1 MADKTDFTPELT
13 LTPNLDAAAAAEAPQ
28 APEAPALTLDPTGA
42 VDAAAAQKAKDEQA
56 IQLDESKLTEAERKM
71 VDDFAKQI
79 DLTDSNVV
87 LQYGAAAQ
95 KNIAGFSESTLNSV
109 RTKDLGEIGQALSS
123 LVVELKGFGKEED
136 EKGIFGFFKKK
147 KNELEAMKVA
157 YTKAEANVDKIAEVL
172 EGHLLTASLVPL
184 HVMEDAQKALV
195 IMDILAEKG
204 SRMAVSDVGVGVQF
218 IRTALTGAVMNV
230 WINTKSMKDREKA
243 EELNRQADE
252 MMRSGTAAADAVYQ
266 KVENALR

>member
-1 MADKTDFTPELT
+1 MNFLIMVYWKHLVKHTRMEEIMIKEMVTEEFLAELSSKKPTP
-13 LTPNLDAAAAAEAPQ
+13 
-28 APEAPALTLDPTGA
+28 GGG
-42 VDAAAAQKAKDEQA
+42 
-56 IQLDESKLTEAERKM
+56 
-71 VDDFAKQI
+71 
-79 DLTDSNVV
+79 
-87 LQYGAAAQ
+87 GAAALGGA
-95 KNIAGFSESTLNSV
+95 AGVSLGQMVINLTL
-109 RTKDLGEIGQALSS
+109 G
-123 LVVELKGFGKEED
+123 
-136 EKGIFGFFKKK
+136 KKK
-147 KNELEAMKVA
+147 YADVEEEMKELLEQLE
-157 YTKAEANVDKIAEVL
+157 TLKAEFLHLADEDARVFAPLAAAYGLPGTTDEEKKRKAEVL

>member
-1 MADKTDFTPELT
+1 MIKEMVTEEFLEELSSKKPTP
-13 LTPNLDAAAAAEAPQ
+13 
-28 APEAPALTLDPTGA
+28 GGG
-42 VDAAAAQKAKDEQA
+42 
-56 IQLDESKLTEAERKM
+56 
-71 VDDFAKQI
+71 
-79 DLTDSNVV
+79 
-87 LQYGAAAQ
+87 GAAALGGA
-95 KNIAGFSESTLNSV
+95 AGVSLGQMVINLTL
-109 RTKDLGEIGQALSS
+109 G
-123 LVVELKGFGKEED
+123 
-136 EKGIFGFFKKK
+136 KKK
-147 KNELEAMKVA
+147 YADVEEEMKELLEQLE
-157 YTKAEANVDKIAEVL
+157 TLKAEFLHLADEDARVFAPLAAAYGLPGTTDEEKKRKAEVL

-252 MMRSGTAAADAVYQ
+252 MMRSGTAVADAVYQ

>member
-1 MADKTDFTPELT
+1 MVKEMVTEEFLAELSSKKPTP
-13 LTPNLDAAAAAEAPQ
+13 
-28 APEAPALTLDPTGA
+28 GGG
-42 VDAAAAQKAKDEQA
+42 
-56 IQLDESKLTEAERKM
+56 
-71 VDDFAKQI
+71 
-79 DLTDSNVV
+79 
-87 LQYGAAAQ
+87 GAAALSGATGVSLGQ
-95 KNIAGFSESTLNSV
+95 MVINLTL
-109 RTKDLGEIGQALSS
+109 G
-123 LVVELKGFGKEED
+123 
-136 EKGIFGFFKKK
+136 KKK
-147 KNELEAMKVA
+147 YADVEEEMKELLEQLE
-157 YTKAEANVDKIAEVL
+157 TLKAEFLHLADEDARVFAPLAAAYGLPGTTDEEKKRKAEVL

>member
-87 LQYGAAAQ
+87 LQ
-95 KNIAGFSESTLNSV
+95 
-109 RTKDLGEIGQALSS
+109 
-123 LVVELKGFGKEED
+123 
-136 EKGIFGFFKKK
+136 
-147 KNELEAMKVA
+147 
-157 YTKAEANVDKIAEVL
+157 
-172 EGHLLTASLVPL
+172 
-184 HVMEDAQKALV
+184 
-195 IMDILAEKG
+195 
-204 SRMAVSDVGVGVQF
+204 
-218 IRTALTGAVMNV
+218 
-230 WINTKSMKDREKA
+230 
-243 EELNRQADE
+243 
-252 MMRSGTAAADAVYQ
+252 
-266 KVENALR
+266 

>member
-1 MADKTDFTPELT
+1 MIKEMVTEEFLAELSSKKPTP
-13 LTPNLDAAAAAEAPQ
+13 
-28 APEAPALTLDPTGA
+28 GGG
-42 VDAAAAQKAKDEQA
+42 
-56 IQLDESKLTEAERKM
+56 
-71 VDDFAKQI
+71 
-79 DLTDSNVV
+79 
-87 LQYGAAAQ
+87 GAAALGGA
-95 KNIAGFSESTLNSV
+95 AGVSLGQMVINLTL
-109 RTKDLGEIGQALSS
+109 G
-123 LVVELKGFGKEED
+123 
-136 EKGIFGFFKKK
+136 KKK
-147 KNELEAMKVA
+147 YADVEEEMKELLEQLE
-157 YTKAEANVDKIAEVL
+157 TLKAEFLHLADEDARVFAPLAAAYGLPGSTDEEKKRKAEVL

-184 HVMEDAQKALV
+184 RVMEDAQKALV

-243 EELNRQADE
+243 EELNGQADE

>member
-1 MADKTDFTPELT
+1 MIEEMVTEEFLAELSSKKPTP
-13 LTPNLDAAAAAEAPQ
+13 
-28 APEAPALTLDPTGA
+28 GGG
-42 VDAAAAQKAKDEQA
+42 
-56 IQLDESKLTEAERKM
+56 
-71 VDDFAKQI
+71 
-79 DLTDSNVV
+79 
-87 LQYGAAAQ
+87 GAAALGGA
-95 KNIAGFSESTLNSV
+95 AGVSLGQMVINLTL
-109 RTKDLGEIGQALSS
+109 G
-123 LVVELKGFGKEED
+123 
-136 EKGIFGFFKKK
+136 KKK
-147 KNELEAMKVA
+147 YADVEEEMKELLEQLE
-157 YTKAEANVDKIAEVL
+157 TLKAEFLHLADEDARVFAPLAAAYGLPGTTDEEKKRKAEVL

>member
-157 YTKAEANVDKIAEVL
+157 SAAGGGQRGQDRRGAGGPSGDPD
-172 EGHLLTASLVPL
+172 EGHRHAGPDVRAQHQVLQGVDHVYSGGQEAPEPGPRQQAGAAPPEGVHPAPRRTPRLTTTGTNMCSRFEKKL
-184 HVMEDAQKALV
+184 HDL
-195 IMDILAEKG
+195 G
-204 SRMAVSDVGVGVQF
+204 SPA
-218 IRTALTGAVMNV
+218 
-230 WINTKSMKDREKA
+230 
-243 EELNRQADE
+243 
-252 MMRSGTAAADAVYQ
+252 
-266 KVENALR
+266 

>member
-1 MADKTDFTPELT
+1 MIKEMVTEEFLAELSSKKPTP
-13 LTPNLDAAAAAEAPQ
+13 
-28 APEAPALTLDPTGA
+28 GGG
-42 VDAAAAQKAKDEQA
+42 
-56 IQLDESKLTEAERKM
+56 
-71 VDDFAKQI
+71 
-79 DLTDSNVV
+79 
-87 LQYGAAAQ
+87 GAAALGGA
-95 KNIAGFSESTLNSV
+95 AGVSLGQMVINLTL
-109 RTKDLGEIGQALSS
+109 G
-123 LVVELKGFGKEED
+123 
-136 EKGIFGFFKKK
+136 KKK
-147 KNELEAMKVA
+147 YADVEEEMKELLEQLE
-157 YTKAEANVDKIAEVL
+157 TLKAEFLHLADEDARVFAPLAAAYGLPGTTDEEKKRKAEVL
-172 EGHLLTASLVPL
+172 EGHLLTVSLVPL

>member
-109 RTKDLGEIGQALSS
+109 RTKDLGEIGQAL
-123 LVVELKGFGKEED
+123 
-136 EKGIFGFFKKK
+136 
-147 KNELEAMKVA
+147 
-157 YTKAEANVDKIAEVL
+157 
-172 EGHLLTASLVPL
+172 
-184 HVMEDAQKALV
+184 
-195 IMDILAEKG
+195 
-204 SRMAVSDVGVGVQF
+204 
-218 IRTALTGAVMNV
+218 
-230 WINTKSMKDREKA
+230 
-243 EELNRQADE
+243 
-252 MMRSGTAAADAVYQ
+252 
-266 KVENALR
+266 

>member
-1 MADKTDFTPELT
+1 MIKEMVTEEFLAELSSKKPTP
-13 LTPNLDAAAAAEAPQ
+13 
-28 APEAPALTLDPTGA
+28 GGG
-42 VDAAAAQKAKDEQA
+42 
-56 IQLDESKLTEAERKM
+56 
-71 VDDFAKQI
+71 
-79 DLTDSNVV
+79 
-87 LQYGAAAQ
+87 GAAALGGA
-95 KNIAGFSESTLNSV
+95 AGVSLGQMVINLTL
-109 RTKDLGEIGQALSS
+109 G
-123 LVVELKGFGKEED
+123 
-136 EKGIFGFFKKK
+136 KKK
-147 KNELEAMKVA
+147 YADVEEEMKELLEQLE
-157 YTKAEANVDKIAEVL
+157 TLKAEFLHLADEDARVFAPLAAAYGLPGTTDEEKKRKAEVL

-243 EELNRQADE
+243 EELNGQADE
-252 MMRSGTAAADAVYQ
+252 MMRSGIAAADAVYQ

>member
-1 MADKTDFTPELT
+1 MRGCSHLWR
-13 LTPNLDAAAAAEAPQ
+13 Q
-28 APEAPALTLDPTGA
+28 PT
-42 VDAAAAQKAKDEQA
+42 VCQ
-56 IQLDESKLTEAERKM
+56 
-71 VDDFAKQI
+71 
-79 DLTDSNVV
+79 V
-87 LQYGAAAQ
+87 L
-95 KNIAGFSESTLNSV
+95 
-109 RTKDLGEIGQALSS
+109 RMR
-123 LVVELKGFGKEED
+123 
-136 EKGIFGFFKKK
+136 KKK
-147 KNELEAMKVA
+147 RK
-157 YTKAEANVDKIAEVL
+157 AEVL

>member
-157 YTKAEANVDKIAEVL
+157 YTKAEANVEKI
-172 EGHLLTASLVPL
+172 S
-184 HVMEDAQKALV
+184 
-195 IMDILAEKG
+195 
-204 SRMAVSDVGVGVQF
+204 
-218 IRTALTGAVMNV
+218 
-230 WINTKSMKDREKA
+230 
-243 EELNRQADE
+243 
-252 MMRSGTAAADAVYQ
+252 
-266 KVENALR
+266 

>member
-109 RTKDLGEIGQALSS
+109 RTKDLG
-123 LVVELKGFGKEED
+123 
-136 EKGIFGFFKKK
+136 
-147 KNELEAMKVA
+147 
-157 YTKAEANVDKIAEVL
+157 
-172 EGHLLTASLVPL
+172 
-184 HVMEDAQKALV
+184 
-195 IMDILAEKG
+195 
-204 SRMAVSDVGVGVQF
+204 
-218 IRTALTGAVMNV
+218 
-230 WINTKSMKDREKA
+230 
-243 EELNRQADE
+243 
-252 MMRSGTAAADAVYQ
+252 RSA
-266 KVENALR
+266 RPCPPWWWS

>member
-1 MADKTDFTPELT
+1 M
-13 LTPNLDAAAAAEAPQ
+13 
-28 APEAPALTLDPTGA
+28 TGTTRS
-42 VDAAAAQKAKDEQA
+42 
-56 IQLDESKLTEAERKM
+56 ILRL
-71 VDDFAKQI
+71 I
-79 DLTDSNVV
+79 PGGG
-87 LQYGAAAQ
+87 GAAALGGA
-95 KNIAGFSESTLNSV
+95 AGVSLGQMVINLTL
-109 RTKDLGEIGQALSS
+109 G
-123 LVVELKGFGKEED
+123 
-136 EKGIFGFFKKK
+136 KKK
-147 KNELEAMKVA
+147 YADVEEEMKELLEQLE
-157 YTKAEANVDKIAEVL
+157 TLKAEFLHLADEDARVFAPLAAAYGLPGTTDEEKKRKAEVL

>member
-1 MADKTDFTPELT
+1 MIKEMVTEEFLAELSSKKPTP
-13 LTPNLDAAAAAEAPQ
+13 
-28 APEAPALTLDPTGA
+28 GGG
-42 VDAAAAQKAKDEQA
+42 
-56 IQLDESKLTEAERKM
+56 
-71 VDDFAKQI
+71 
-79 DLTDSNVV
+79 
-87 LQYGAAAQ
+87 GAAALGGA
-95 KNIAGFSESTLNSV
+95 AGVSLGQMVINLTL
-109 RTKDLGEIGQALSS
+109 G
-123 LVVELKGFGKEED
+123 
-136 EKGIFGFFKKK
+136 KKK
-147 KNELEAMKVA
+147 YADVEEEMKELLEQLE
-157 YTKAEANVDKIAEVL
+157 TLKAEFLHLADEDARVFAPLAAAYGLPGTTDEEKKRKAEVL

-252 MMRSGTAAADAVYQ
+252 TSNRLDLCLVTS
-266 KVENALR
+266 KVDYTVPFDVNASFAEAFETYLENAKN

>member
-1 MADKTDFTPELT
+1 MSPVPFLEKDILALLCYRIDVMGTDIIPAQPCQRSREGVIHVSVGRRSKCLHTGIRKRISDYVIHDVTHLF
-13 LTPNLDAAAAAEAPQ
+13 Q
-28 APEAPALTLDPTGA
+28 AVFP
-42 VDAAAAQKAKDEQA
+42 
-56 IQLDESKLTEAERKM
+56 
-71 VDDFAKQI
+71 
-79 DLTDSNVV
+79 
-87 LQYGAAAQ
+87 
-95 KNIAGFSESTLNSV
+95 
-109 RTKDLGEIGQALSS
+109 
-123 LVVELKGFGKEED
+123 
-136 EKGIFGFFKKK
+136 
-147 KNELEAMKVA
+147 
-157 YTKAEANVDKIAEVL
+157 
-172 EGHLLTASLVPL
+172 HH

>member
-1 MADKTDFTPELT
+1 MIKEMVTEEFLAELSSKKPTP
-13 LTPNLDAAAAAEAPQ
+13 
-28 APEAPALTLDPTGA
+28 GGG
-42 VDAAAAQKAKDEQA
+42 
-56 IQLDESKLTEAERKM
+56 
-71 VDDFAKQI
+71 
-79 DLTDSNVV
+79 
-87 LQYGAAAQ
+87 GAAALGGA
-95 KNIAGFSESTLNSV
+95 AGVSLGQMVINLTL
-109 RTKDLGEIGQALSS
+109 G
-123 LVVELKGFGKEED
+123 
-136 EKGIFGFFKKK
+136 KKK
-147 KNELEAMKVA
+147 YADVEEEMKELLEQLE
-157 YTKAEANVDKIAEVL
+157 TLKAEFLHLADEDARVFAPLAAAYGLPGTTDEEKKRKAEVL

-204 SRMAVSDVGVGVQF
+204 SRMAVSEVGVGVQF

-243 EELNRQADE
+243 EELNPQADE

>member
-1 MADKTDFTPELT
+1 M
-13 LTPNLDAAAAAEAPQ
+13 
-28 APEAPALTLDPTGA
+28 
-42 VDAAAAQKAKDEQA
+42 
-56 IQLDESKLTEAERKM
+56 
-71 VDDFAKQI
+71 
-79 DLTDSNVV
+79 
-87 LQYGAAAQ
+87 
-95 KNIAGFSESTLNSV
+95 
-109 RTKDLGEIGQALSS
+109 
-123 LVVELKGFGKEED
+123 
-136 EKGIFGFFKKK
+136 
-147 KNELEAMKVA
+147 
-157 YTKAEANVDKIAEVL
+157 L